1 MSFSSFL
8 RRDSAESLRSVIH
21 NSDLHANLLG
31 DEETDVTDEE
41 EPPKPFR
48 RWVST
53 LRRRKKHQSTPSVTP
68 RSERWMLDDFDDD
81 TPLEPRPLHAK
92 SNSISSSIRFVAGV
106 KSATV
111 TLASTSIAPLS
122 RRASKWRR
130 THNRSSILSGS
141 DPRPSIDTQRSV
153 LDEASK
159 LRSRKRREKLEELIR
174 TEESYVAD
182 LRALS
187 NVRSL
192 VADFIDTL
200 LTVQAYFTLLGHH
213 HPNSTLRCARPS
225 AQKTI
230 ANMLDV
236 HDELLGALYRVI
248 PFAEY
253 DQQVAIASHRPPARM
268 PLHTRWHSVD
278 IVSGHPSVISPN
290 RGSLATAVRQ
300 NRRSLNLSRS
310 EEAESI
316 VLRCAPQ
323 VVASVAALFK
333 TYVGSV

>member
-1 MSFSSFL
+1 MTHLWNPSHCLQNPTLFHHPSDSLQASSPRL
-8 RRDSAESLRSVIH
+8 SPWQAPA
-21 NSDLHANLLG
+21 LHHYQ
-31 DEETDVTDEE
+31 DEQVNGAVPTIAAASCLA
-41 EPPKPFR
+41 PIPGPQ
-48 RWVST
+48 ST
-53 LRRRKKHQSTPSVTP
+53 LSAPYSMKPANYEAGSAGKSWRSSSGQKKATLQISGPCQMYG
-68 RSERWMLDDFDDD
+68 RW
-81 TPLEPRPLHAK
+81 
-92 SNSISSSIRFVAGV
+92 SQISSI
-106 KSATV
+106 
-111 TLASTSIAPLS
+111 
-122 RRASKWRR
+122 
-130 THNRSSILSGS
+130 
-141 DPRPSIDTQRSV
+141 
-153 LDEASK
+153 
-159 LRSRKRREKLEELIR
+159 
-174 TEESYVAD
+174 
-182 LRALS
+182 
-187 NVRSL
+187 
-192 VADFIDTL
+192 TL

-225 AQKTI
+225 AQKTL

-253 DQQVAIASHRPPARM
+253 DQQVAMASHRPPAARV

-333 TYVGSV
+333 TYVGFV

>member
-8 RRDSAESLRSVIH
+8 RRDSAESVRSVIH
-21 NSDLHANLLG
+21 NSDLHTNLLG
-31 DEETDVTDEE
+31 DDETDEE

-81 TPLEPRPLHAK
+81 TPLEPQPLLAK

-130 THNRSSILSGS
+130 THNRSSIMSGS

-192 VADFIDTL
+192 VADFIDN
-200 LTVQAYFTLLGHH
+200 VAD
-213 HPNSTLRCARPS
+213 STGL
-225 AQKTI
+225 
-230 ANMLDV
+230 
-236 HDELLGALYRVI
+236 
-248 PFAEY
+248 
-253 DQQVAIASHRPPARM
+253 
-268 PLHTRWHSVD
+268 LHTAW
-278 IVSGHPSVISPN
+278 PSS
-290 RGSLATAVRQ
+290 SKFDLALCTPICPKDPRQ
-300 NRRSLNLSRS
+300 H
-310 EEAESI
+310 
-316 VLRCAPQ
+316 
-323 VVASVAALFK
+323 
-333 TYVGSV
+333 VGCP